1 MLLAQI
7 HWDSLPKFSLAAWE
21 LVGATG
27 HFAGAILGCGMGHPG
42 CGLVPAS
49 LPGKGLRQISHP
61 SIDPDYFSEVFLYF
75 LPPRYQ
81 KSLAHAQQVAL
92 HHGFTLKSPSK
103 ITWPI
108 SGGTSAAAGLGKAIL
123 GHAFCEDG
131 HEGLGRAEDAQH
143 FRGSAGGCVLTI

>member
-1 MLLAQI
+1 MIQVSITATI
-7 HWDSLPKFSLAAWE
+7 WDESEKMRRGGMAHEDVTFPFQPLSTTE

-27 HFAGAILGCGMGHPG
+27 HFAGAILGCGMGQPG

-49 LPGKGLRQISHP
+49 LPGKGLRQISRP
-61 SIDPDYFSEVFLYF
+61 SIDLDYFSEVFLYF

-81 KSLAHAQQVAL
+81 KSPAHAQQVAL
-92 HHGFTLKSPSK
+92 HHGFALKSPSK

-123 GHAFCEDG
+123 GHAC
-131 HEGLGRAEDAQH
+131 
-143 FRGSAGGCVLTI
+143 